1 MDKTRRMMK
10 KPEGRHIVFPK
21 LARYFS
27 DAEKQLVIQEYLTT
41 SSSKNEITL
50 KYLGTKDHGRLLVWM
65 RKLGYQTK
73 LATKKRPNMAQKT
86 SIMTQAKRRAQEQKN
101 QQEPSPDQWQKKI
114 AELEKA
120 LEMEKIRAHAYSTM
134 IDIAE
139 EEFNIPIRKKLDTKP

>member
-1 MDKTRRMMK
+1 MNKRRKTIKGSEDRK
-10 KPEGRHIVFPK
+10 IVFPK

-27 DAEKQLVIQEYLTT
+27 HAEKELVIQEYLTT

-50 KYLGTKDHGRLLVWM
+50 KYLGTRDHGRLVVWM

-86 SIMTQAKRRAQEQKN
+86 SIMTQAKRTAREQN
-101 QQEPSPDQWQKKI
+101 TQQEPSADQWQKKI

-120 LEMEKIRAHAYSTM
+120 LEIEKIRTHAYSTM